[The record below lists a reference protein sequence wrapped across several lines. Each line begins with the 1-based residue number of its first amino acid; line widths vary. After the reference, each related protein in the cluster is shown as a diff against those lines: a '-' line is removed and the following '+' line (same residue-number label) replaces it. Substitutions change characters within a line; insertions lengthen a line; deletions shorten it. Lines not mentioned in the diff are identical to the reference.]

1 MMKIHEVEII
11 RADESHLYVKVDT
24 QLYRILWQQ
33 CSPKLSRANLDE
45 RSLIRVSPSGYGLH
59 WSLIDEDLAIEPLVA
74 IAEKLAAL
82 PAMATAN
89 LVGM

>member
-1 MMKIHEVEII
+1 MKIHEVEII
-11 RADESHLYVKVDT
+11 HTDESHLYVKVDT

-33 CSPKLSRANLDE
+33 CSAKLSRATLEE

-59 WSLIDEDLAIEPLVA
+59 WSLIDEDLAVDPLVA
-74 IAEKLAAL
+74 IAEKLAVL
-82 PAMATAN
+82 PAMATVD